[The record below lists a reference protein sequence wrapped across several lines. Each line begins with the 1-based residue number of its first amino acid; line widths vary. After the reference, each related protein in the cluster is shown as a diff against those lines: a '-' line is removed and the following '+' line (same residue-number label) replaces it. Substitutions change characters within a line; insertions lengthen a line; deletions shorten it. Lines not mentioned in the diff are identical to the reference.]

1 MITLIIPCRNEAGTI
16 SDILNFA
23 VKLPGVSQILVID
36 GNSEDGTFKIAQEV
50 IVNFSLISNLKIA
63 ILTQHNKGK
72 WDAVLLGIQN
82 SFNNYISIWDADLTV
97 SFTEQSLIHE
107 RFLSSIKHRGTPCLS
122 MGERMSNREPG
133 SMRFFNFLGNFLF
146 AKIWSLMCKT
156 DIKDMLC
163 GSKIFASTVL
173 DQVPQSVLRI
183 DPYGDF
189 SIVLGSILK
198 GYPIETQTLTYR
210 ARTYGQTNILRW
222 SGAYALLKV
231 SILSFYFIRKKHV
244 NRMV

>member
-1 MITLIIPCRNEAGTI
+1 
-16 SDILNFA
+16 
-23 VKLPGVSQILVID
+23 
-36 GNSEDGTFKIAQEV
+36 
-50 IVNFSLISNLKIA
+50 
-63 ILTQHNKGK
+63 
-72 WDAVLLGIQN
+72 
-82 SFNNYISIWDADLTV
+82 
-97 SFTEQSLIHE
+97 
-107 RFLSSIKHRGTPCLS
+107 
-122 MGERMSNREPG
+122 
-133 SMRFFNFLGNFLF
+133 
-146 AKIWSLMCKT
+146 MCKT